1 MLRRTIPACTD
12 SISVPCVPRGGP
24 PQASETPQYRNPTKV
39 YRHSSIVLKDLWYY
53 LGGELFGILPLGP
66 PPMDNLKLRIDAL
79 CCKAIAAPD
88 GSEELTMAMQE
99 LRFALGEHVE
109 LLRKQLADLRQKRL
123 PTR

>member
-1 MLRRTIPACTD
+1 
-12 SISVPCVPRGGP
+12 
-24 PQASETPQYRNPTKV
+24 
-39 YRHSSIVLKDLWYY
+39 
-53 LGGELFGILPLGP
+53 
-66 PPMDNLKLRIDAL
+66 MDNLKLRIDAL

-99 LRFALGEHVE
+99 LRSALGEHVE